1 VGEHAQRSVG
11 AQPQHLVG
19 RVGGAQSV
27 HPGVLGQQFL
37 GRGEHGVRTGG
48 QRRQC
53 PSHTPGQVYRGGS
66 GRRDPLSLQ
75 RRLLG
80 IAGMCVGSQRHP
92 EGARDAERWRTPNG
106 KGLDR
111 VDEIVDCRHPQPAQL
126 ARQRAL
132 IDSQQHAVGPGYR
145 AFGRR
150 FRSRPS

>member
-1 VGEHAQRSVG
+1 
-11 AQPQHLVG
+11 
-19 RVGGAQSV
+19 
-27 HPGVLGQQFL
+27 
-37 GRGEHGVRTGG
+37 
-48 QRRQC
+48 
-53 PSHTPGQVYRGGS
+53 
-66 GRRDPLSLQ
+66 
-75 RRLLG
+75 
-80 IAGMCVGSQRHP
+80 MCVGSQRHP